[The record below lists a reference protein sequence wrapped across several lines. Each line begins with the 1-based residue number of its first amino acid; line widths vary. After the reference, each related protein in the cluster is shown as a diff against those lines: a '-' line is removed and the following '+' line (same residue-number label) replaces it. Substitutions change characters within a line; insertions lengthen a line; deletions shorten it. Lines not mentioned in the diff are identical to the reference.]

1 YGHRRMARGHRG
13 SLLPRCRALSSPPS
27 CRFIPAL
34 SASAGGGTLRRH
46 KMGPTTLKPPCT
58 PSSWSSTTRRAASS
72 PKAATQSQRHP
83 LAGERELRSDGWAAG
98 AAVLLDHHVGQLL
111 DRGIGHGL
119 VHEDRPV

>member
-1 YGHRRMARGHRG
+1 MKRLLGGLGAARDIWR
-13 SLLPRCRALSSPPS
+13 SAVVRCPANREDSPADAPLG
-27 CRFIPAL
+27 CTWPG
-34 SASAGGGTLRRH
+34 ASAGGGTLRRH

-98 AAVLLDHHVGQLL
+98 AAVLLDH
-111 DRGIGHGL
+111 
-119 VHEDRPV
+119 